1 MPPQNFKEDIKM
13 AHKIKLG
20 NDLEVFEIEFEGRN
34 STVEI
39 EFNPNDPDLSK
50 RLMEAQKIINEKSKG
65 IKQFEVDENGM
76 PNADSCVQYLNEMNQ
91 VVYDAVDYAF
101 GNKISD
107 KVFKYCSPYG
117 IVNGEYFVLHF
128 FNRMIPELKKII
140 SSSQK
145 KANENMNKHLA
156 KYMKKQ

>member
-1 MPPQNFKEDIKM
+1 M

-39 EFNPNDPDLSK
+39 AFNPNDPDLSK
-50 RLMEAQKIINEKSKG
+50 RLMEAQKTIDEKVKD
-65 IKQFEVDENGM
+65 IKRFEVDENGI
-76 PNADSCVQYLNEMNQ
+76 PNADDCIKYFNEVNQ
-91 VVYDAVDYAF
+91 IVYDAIDYAF

-107 KVFKYCSPYG
+107 KVFMHCSPFA

-128 FNRMIPELKKII
+128 FNRITPVLEKII
-140 SSSQK
+140 GSNQK
-145 KANENMNKHLA
+145 KASENMNKHLA
-156 KYMKKQ
+156 KYLKKQ